1 MGSCQSRATNPIDAA
16 LLQALIQ
23 AKKDRHLKGLTFNEL
38 LLKFPKMAAGFRKV
52 RKYFDML
59 DLNGDRVI
67 DMREFTSQAHKLGL
81 DMSLQDLTNVFD
93 AADIDHSTK
102 IDVFEFVLVF
112 VVVHLLSPER
122 AAALPPEIRTTLE
135 IVEDAFCCFDASA
148 DGYLE
153 KEEVQTALC
162 TTNTP
167 GRTTKALSDKLFAQ
181 LDFDGSGGISFKEFL
196 IGLEKMVME
205 EFDDE
210 DGEED
215 EEAAAARR
223 DEEARLLAATRMK
236 RQQQQARQQQQQSR
250 SSSGSGGHGQKH
262 SSSGGGHA
270 RASQQES
277 FVPDITNQG
286 TVTCHC
292 CQLRLRKQ

>member
-250 SSSGSGGHGQKH
+250 SGSGSGGHGQKH

-270 RASQQES
+270 RA
-277 FVPDITNQG
+277 
-286 TVTCHC
+286 
-292 CQLRLRKQ
+292 R